1 MTNISEKISN
11 LRKER
16 KLTQEQ
22 LGELLGITGQAVSK
36 WENGTSLPD
45 IMLLPKLCNVLGIS
59 ADELLEMPVEIK
71 NRNVILDFCA
81 YARENGRT
89 KSVCDIICCL
99 FNDVGNV
106 NKGKNVSFSSDS
118 ILVSDGRGM
127 GFVMTG
133 ENIKGDYLSMKSEDI
148 AGFLQIL
155 CDPVVMDVIKVIKC
169 DDAITSEEI
178 SSATGIET
186 GEVERILFKLLTRN
200 IVAFGV
206 DDRGKRGYLQSANM
220 VGVWMIL
227 SGCSISAC
235 GGEGSGSFWISRK

>member
-45 IMLLPKLCNVLGIS
+45 IMLLPKLCSVLGIS
-59 ADELLEMPVEIK
+59 ADELLEMPVEIR
-71 NRNVILDFCA
+71 NRNVLRDFCA
-81 YARENGRT
+81 YARENGRAE
-89 KSVCDIICCL
+89 SVCDVMGRL
-99 FNDVGNV
+99 FDDTGYV
-106 NKGKNVSFSSDS
+106 NKGKNVFLSSDS
-118 ILVSDGRGM
+118 IRVSDGRGM

-148 AGFLQIL
+148 AGFLEIL
-155 CDPVVMDVIKVIKC
+155 CDPVVLDVIKLIKC
-169 DDAITSEEI
+169 DDAVTSEEI
-178 SSATGIET
+178 ASTTGIET
-186 GEVERILFKLLTRN
+186 GEVERILFKLLTHN
-200 IVAFGV
+200 VVFYGL

-227 SGCSISAC
+227 AGCNISAC
-235 GGEGSGSFWISRK
+235 GGEGAGSWWVSRK